1 MNQYLQS
8 IVAQNDLSPYAV
20 MADGIIW
27 ADRSCR
33 ISGTLSLAIR
43 NASNEQIDWLID
55 SMIADGCSVMADVP
69 RWLNKNN
76 RELIAW

>member
-1 MNQYLQS
+1 MNHYLQS
-8 IVAQNDLSPYAV
+8 IAARNDLSPYAV

-43 NASNEQIDWLID
+43 NASNKKID
-55 SMIADGCSVMADVP
+55 SILDRMIADGCTTMADAC
-69 RWLNKNN
+69 RWLNAHYHQ
-76 RELIAW
+76 LTA

>member
-8 IVAQNDLSPYAV
+8 IAARNDLSPYAV

-27 ADRSCR
+27 ADKSCR

-43 NASNEQIDWLID
+43 NASNEQIDWLMD

-69 RWLNKNN
+69 RWLNKNS